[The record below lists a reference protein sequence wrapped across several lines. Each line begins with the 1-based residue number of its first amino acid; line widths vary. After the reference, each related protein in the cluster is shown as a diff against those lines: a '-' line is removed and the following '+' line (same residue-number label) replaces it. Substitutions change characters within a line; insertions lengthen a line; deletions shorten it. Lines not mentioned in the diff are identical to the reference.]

1 MTQGTRR
8 VKRAGQGACSARGSW
23 WVAVFAVLALTLT
36 GCGFGEESGTPT
48 VSTTSTRV
56 ASVAAPTAANNPG
69 IMASPGGMGAATAT
83 ISGPTA
89 MAAPLFTPTARPPAA
104 TPTPQPGP
112 KPTPK
117 GDQSLTMIGP
127 SVLPETLDPALVRET
142 TAAFLSR
149 QVFRGLVR
157 LDNALNPV
165 PDIAADYEKSADG
178 RVFTFYLRTTAKFQN
193 GKQITAD
200 DVAFSLKRACDPAIA
215 GGRPVQTLPASGGL
229 NDVVGCTD
237 RLAGRVSDVA
247 GIIVRD
253 PLTVVIT
260 IDAPK
265 ASFLSKLTL
274 SDAFVIDRNDLTR
287 GPTWWQTANG
297 SGPFKLTT
305 WKPDMIVLTRN
316 PTFYDQVATLER
328 VTLLLG
334 AQTGN
339 PANLYDAN
347 KVDIAPIGLADVDR
361 VSAPNSPTKDQL
373 RAVAQLETVYIGI
386 NLKQTP
392 LDQFNVRAALIR
404 TLDRARLQTAKFNGR
419 ATEAK
424 GIVPPGIPGGD
435 WSATIPT
442 VDGKTA
448 KMLLPPDA
456 AKGLPAITF
465 GSGDGTDDVLG
476 PFVKSLAE
484 QNLGVTVNV
493 EDAVR
498 FDDFATELD
507 AHEYGLYGISW
518 AADYPDAENFLTPLF
533 HTGGSANYG
542 SYSNPKVDDLLDRA
556 AVEQSAAQRFTLYK
570 QAQQQIIDD
579 VGVIPMYHPT
589 SYTLVRPYV
598 KGLSITAMGVMRL
611 ETVWLEGKPAAAVV
625 PGNMQPKP

>member
-1 MTQGTRR
+1 MWLLA
-8 VKRAGQGACSARGSW
+8 VVGAI
-23 WVAVFAVLALTLT
+23 AVMLT
-36 GCGFGEESGTPT
+36 GCGFGEQSGTPT
-48 VSTTSTRV
+48 VNTMPTRV
-56 ASVAAPTAANNPG
+56 ASIAAPTAANGPG
-69 IMASPGGMGAATAT
+69 ITASPGGPGIATAT
-83 ISGPTA
+83 TTGPTA
-89 MAAPLFTPTARPPAA
+89 ISSPLFTPTARPPAP

-127 SVLPETLDPALVRET
+127 SVLPETLDPALVREN

-178 RVFTFYLRTTAKFQN
+178 RVFTFYLRSTAKFQN
-193 GKQITAD
+193 GKAITAD

-215 GGRPVQTLPASGGL
+215 GGRVVQTLPASGGL
-229 NDVVGCTD
+229 NDVIGCTD
-237 RLAGRVSDVA
+237 RLAGRASDVA
-247 GIIVRD
+247 GIVVRD

-287 GPTWWQTANG
+287 GPTWWQSPNG

-305 WKPDMIVLTRN
+305 WKPDMIVLARN

-334 AQTGN
+334 AQTDN

-347 KVDIAPIGLADVDR
+347 KVDIAPVGLADVDR
-361 VSAPNSPTKDQL
+361 ISAPSSPTKDQL
-373 RAVAQLETVYIGI
+373 RAVPQLETVYIGI
-386 NLKQTP
+386 NLKQAP

-404 TLDRARLQTAKFNGR
+404 TLDRARLQAAKFNGR
-419 ATEAK
+419 ATVAK
-424 GIVPPGIPGGD
+424 GIVPPAIPGGD

-448 KMLLPPDA
+448 AMLLPPDT

-465 GSGDGTDDVLG
+465 GSGDGDGDILG
-476 PFVKSLAE
+476 PFTKALAE
-484 QNLGVTVNV
+484 QNLGVKVNV
-493 EDAVR
+493 EDDVR
-498 FDDFATELD
+498 FDDFASELD
-507 AHEYGLYGISW
+507 SHEYGLYGISW

-533 HTGGSANYG
+533 HTGGTANYG
-542 SYSNPKVDDLLDRA
+542 GYSNPKVDDLLDRA
-556 AVEQSAAQRFTLYK
+556 AVEQNAMQRFNLYK

-579 VGVIPMYHPT
+579 VAVIPMYHPT

-598 KGLSITAMGVMRL
+598 KGLSITAMGIMRL

-625 PGNMQPKP
+625 PGNATPKP